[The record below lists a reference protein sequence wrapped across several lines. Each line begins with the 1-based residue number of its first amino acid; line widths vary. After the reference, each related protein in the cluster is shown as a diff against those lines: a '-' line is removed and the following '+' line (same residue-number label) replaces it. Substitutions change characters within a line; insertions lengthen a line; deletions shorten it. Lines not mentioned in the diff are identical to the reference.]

1 MIIKEKKS
9 MIPQKRLKYEKWNNC
24 DNVIIIDLHNGYSV
38 IAIWKKESDY
48 SQTEFPVTLQLKE
61 KTTDMWDLI
70 VDDWSFTASQK
81 TINAAILRTVADS
94 LESGFFEPF
103 IKRNEYYL
111 KCSQLGCDLLDQ
123 ERLGNN

>member
-1 MIIKEKKS
+1 

-70 VDDWSFTASQK
+70 VDDWSFTANQK